1 MKQYLNR
8 AEKNQVLTIS
18 AFAGYLIEKSDE
30 WEKAG
35 KSKDAI
41 RYLRTAKSFALKGVD
56 YLFDGLNEDELSKII
71 KEVGKMDIAV
81 KYKDEALRD
90 YQKMLALDSVT
101 PVETNELMDIAGQAV
116 EICKVCEQVPSEC
129 RLRKLLIK
137 YDVPVL
143 NESPGVGCCPYRD

>member
-1 MKQYLNR
+1 MNQYLNR

-18 AFAGYLIEKSDE
+18 AFVGYLIEKSNE

-35 KSKDAI
+35 KNKDAI

-56 YLFDGLNEDELSKII
+56 YLFDGLNQDELSKII
-71 KEVGKMDIAV
+71 NDVSKMDIAI

-90 YQKMLALDSVT
+90 YQKMLELDSVT
-101 PVETNELMDIAGQAV
+101 PVETNDLMDICAQAI
-116 EICKVCEQVPSEC
+116 EFCKVCGQVPSEC

-143 NESPGVGCCPYRD
+143 NYGPELGGCPYRD